1 MEASLLLHFLLLGN
15 WRKIE
20 VPQIKPKYHHY
31 APNTLN
37 YSKTATTPIR
47 PKSCVQTEN
56 WGGFEI
62 YRRKGPRMQYIRVRK
77 K

>member
-1 MEASLLLHFLLLGN
+1 MEATLLLHFLLSRIWL
-15 WRKIE
+15 KIE

-56 WGGFEI
+56 WFFGI
-62 YRRKGPRMQYIRVRK
+62 YRRMGPRMQYIRVPK